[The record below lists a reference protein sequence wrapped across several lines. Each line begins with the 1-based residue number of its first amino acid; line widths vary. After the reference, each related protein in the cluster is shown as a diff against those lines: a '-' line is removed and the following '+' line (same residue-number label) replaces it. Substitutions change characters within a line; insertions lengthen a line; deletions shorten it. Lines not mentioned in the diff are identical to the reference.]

1 MIVMMV
7 ERTPILD
14 TCTYAFLMVGICV
27 VGFPIFYAV
36 TAATLPLDKVA
47 LVPMPLIPGDQFL
60 VNIQAAW
67 NKVHLGRQLINSFIM
82 ASGIT
87 VGKIAV
93 SMLGAFSIVYFDYRF
108 RKVAFAT
115 VFCTLMLPVEVRI
128 LPTYEMA
135 ANLFGPLQWLVD
147 VVHLNGLLQWITG
160 NHFEI
165 SLEWSLLNS
174 YTGLILPL
182 VASATC
188 TFLFRQFFLTI
199 PEELCEAA
207 KLDGASALVF
217 FWKILLPLSTTNIA
231 ALVVIEF
238 VYGWNQYLWPLL
250 VTTSPDM
257 TTAVIGLK
265 DLIPQADDVP
275 MWNVAMAGSLLV
287 MTPPVLVVLLMQ
299 RWFVKGLVEREK

>member
-1 MIVMMV
+1 MV

-14 TCTYAFLMVGICV
+14 TLTYGFLMLGICMV
-27 VGFPIFYAV
+27 CFPIFYTFV
-36 TAATLPLDKVA
+36 AATLPLEEVSR
-47 LVPMPLIPGDQFL
+47 VPMPLMPGDQFWI
-60 VNIQAAW
+60 NIRAAW
-67 NKVHLGRQLINSFIM
+67 EQGHLGRQLLNSFVM

-87 VGKIAV
+87 IGKIVV

-108 RKVAFAT
+108 RKIAFAT

-128 LPTYEMA
+128 LPTYEIA
-135 ANLFGPLQWLVD
+135 ANLFGPLQWLIDTLHLGGIVQWWVGNDVD
-147 VVHLNGLLQWITG
+147 IR
-160 NHFEI
+160 
-165 SLEWSLLNS
+165 LEWSLLDS

-207 KLDGASALVF
+207 KLDGASAMKF
-217 FWKILLPLSTTNIA
+217 FFKILLPLSKTNIA

-250 VTTSPDM
+250 ITTNPDM
-257 TTAVIGLK
+257 TTAVIGLQH
-265 DLIPQADDVP
+265 LIPQVDDIP
-275 MWNVAMAGSLLV
+275 YWNVALAGALLV
-287 MTPPVLVVLLMQ
+287 MLPPILVVLLMQ
-299 RWFVKGLVEREK
+299 RWFVRGLVEREK

>member
-1 MIVMMV
+1 MV
-7 ERTPILD
+7 EKTPILD
-14 TCTYAFLMVGICV
+14 TLTYVFLMAGILI
-27 VGFPIFYAV
+27 VGFPIIYAII
-36 TAATLPLDKVA
+36 AATHDIETVSM
-47 LVPMPLIPGDQFL
+47 VPMPLIPGDQFWI
-60 VNIQAAW
+60 NMQAAW
-67 NKVHLGRQLINSFIM
+67 AKGDLGTQLTNSFIM

-87 VGKIAV
+87 IGKICV
-93 SMLGAFSIVYFDYRF
+93 SLLGAFSIVYFDYRL
-108 RKVAFAT
+108 RTVAFVT

-135 ANLFGPLQWLVD
+135 ANIFGPLQMLWTFL
-147 VVHLNGLLQWITG
+147 HLDGLISWFAG
-160 NHFEI
+160 HEI
-165 SLEWSLLNS
+165 QVKLDFSLLDS

-207 KLDGASALVF
+207 KIDGASAMTF
-217 FWKILLPLSTTNIA
+217 FRKIILPLSKTNIA

-250 VTTSPDM
+250 ITTNPKM
-257 TTAVIGLK
+257 TTAVIGLQN
-265 DLIPQADDVP
+265 LIPQADDLP
-275 MWNVAMAGSLLV
+275 FWNEAMAAALIV
-287 MTPPVLVVLLMQ
+287 MLPPILVVLLMQ

>member
-1 MIVMMV
+1 MV

-14 TCTYAFLMVGICV
+14 TLTYLFLMIGICI
-27 VGFPIFYAV
+27 VGFPIFYTFV
-36 TAATLPLDKVA
+36 AASLPLEEVSK
-47 LVPMPLIPGDQFL
+47 VPMPLIPGDQFW
-60 VNIQAAW
+60 VNVNTAW
-67 NKVHLGRQLINSFIM
+67 EKGNLGRQLMNSFIM

-87 VGKIAV
+87 VGKIVV
-93 SMLGAFSIVYFDYRF
+93 SMIGAFSIVYFDYRL
-108 RKVAFAT
+108 RQVAFVT

-128 LPTYEMA
+128 LPTYEIA
-135 ANLFGPLQWLVD
+135 ANIFGPLQWLID
-147 VVHLNGLLQWITG
+147 TLHLNTLFQWWMG
-160 NHFEI
+160 NDFKI
-165 SLEWSLLNS
+165 SLEWSLLDS

-188 TFLFRQFFLTI
+188 TFLFRQFFLTV

-207 KLDGASALVF
+207 KLDGASAMIF
-217 FWKILLPLSTTNIA
+217 FRKILLPLSKTNIA

-250 VTTSPDM
+250 ITTDPDM

-265 DLIPQADDVP
+265 NLIPQVDDIP
-275 MWNVAMAGSLLV
+275 YWNVAMAGSLLV
-287 MTPPVLVVLLMQ
+287 MAPPILVVLFMQ

>member
-1 MIVMMV
+1 MMV
-7 ERTPILD
+7 ERTPVLD
-14 TCTYAFLMVGICV
+14 TLTYVFLVFGICV
-27 VGFPIFYAV
+27 VGFPIFYAL
-36 TAATLPLDKVA
+36 TAATLPLEQVVR
-47 LVPMPLIPGDQFL
+47 VPMPLVPGNQFF
-60 VNIQAAW
+60 VNLEAAW
-67 NKVHLGRQLINSFIM
+67 SEGHLGRQLINSFIM

-87 VGKIAV
+87 IGKIVV
-93 SMLGAFSIVYFDYRF
+93 SMFGAFSIVYFNYRF
-108 RKVAFAT
+108 RKIAFAT

-135 ANLFGPLQWLVD
+135 ANMFGPLQWLID
-147 VVHLNGLLQWITG
+147 NLGLGSVAQWLVG
-160 NHFEI
+160 NDFEV

-207 KLDGASALVF
+207 KLDGASAMDF
-217 FWKILLPLSTTNIA
+217 FWRILLPLSTTNIA

-250 VTTSPDM
+250 ITTSPEM

-265 DLIPQADDVP
+265 DLIPQADDLP
-275 MWNVAMAGSLLV
+275 TWNVAMAGALLV
-287 MTPPVLVVLLMQ
+287 MLPPVLVVLLMQ